1 MIKIS
6 ERYRI
11 KKPDPFNIVLEEYKE
26 FESPFHKTKRMG
38 WDRVGY
44 FGSVKAVL
52 SHIVDKELMELADT
66 ETELKDIIAKID
78 ELKEQ
83 IQNLDLRKMLVIGE
97 QKRKRE

>member
-1 MIKIS
+1 MVELS
-6 ERYRI
+6 EKYRI
-11 KKPDPFNIVLEEYKE
+11 RKPDPLNLALEEYTE
-26 FESPFHKTKRMG
+26 LESIKYKTKRMG
-38 WDRVGY
+38 WRVIGY

-97 QKRKRE
+97 

>member
-6 ERYRI
+6 ERYRVR
-11 KKPDPFNIVLEEYKE
+11 KDPLNLVLEEYRKVIE
-26 FESPFHKTKRMG
+26 RETKKQKFE
-38 WDRVGY
+38 WEVVGY

-78 ELKEQ
+78 DLKEQ
-83 IQNLDLRKMLVIGE
+83 IQNLDLRKMLVRGE
-97 QKRKRE
+97 